1 MLSFMTF
8 FSSLRLAATIF
19 YSYSAFSNTG
29 SHFLSSYPRSA
40 TNFSTSSYS
49 GILGAAPFRLTAMAL
64 AALAVPGLA
73 FLFCPQVWPLPETVA
88 GHLARA
94 RRIIA
99 IENNQVG
106 QFADLLQRETGARIA
121 TRILKYNGMP
131 FAVEELV
138 ARIGGEL

>member
-29 SHFLSSYPRSA
+29 SYFLSSYPRSA

-64 AALAVPGLA
+64 AALAVFRISGIYLSFVIPDRKY
-73 FLFCPQVWPLPETVA
+73 PQKVSPA
-88 GHLARA
+88 
-94 RRIIA
+94 
-99 IENNQVG
+99 
-106 QFADLLQRETGARIA
+106 
-121 TRILKYNGMP
+121 
-131 FAVEELV
+131 AVVSTALT
-138 ARIGGEL
+138 L